1 MEALTVSPTCILLAP
16 PSCARTAL
24 LSLLTLIICPLAPPR
39 ATLSSLL
46 TLIICPLAPPRA
58 ALSSLLTLI
67 EDDAPV
73 TPLDRQHVQSTLEL
87 ITEGLLPWV
96 DDMTPQLLVGT
107 LCLLAKLRYY
117 DGPLLARLM
126 QAPQQRGGILL
137 ASFKPWQASGMLWA
151 LGRCEGN
158 DVPPCSALTCDCV
171 PHCPSHLPIP
181 PFPGA
186 QPHVNCPKITCVLR
200 AFP

>member
-1 MEALTVSPTCILLAP
+1 MPGMHLGGVMVAEGTQSRPGLHNCISPPRDLAP
-16 PSCARTAL
+16 LSCA
-24 LSLLTLIICPLAPPR
+24 
-39 ATLSSLL
+39 
-46 TLIICPLAPPRA
+46 RA

-67 EDDAPV
+67 EDDAP
-73 TPLDRQHVQSTLEL
+73 TTSLDRQHVQSTLEL

-126 QAPQQRGGILL
+126 QAPQQRGGGLL

-151 LGRCEGN
+151 LGR
-158 DVPPCSALTCDCV
+158 
-171 PHCPSHLPIP
+171 
-181 PFPGA
+181 
-186 QPHVNCPKITCVLR
+186 
-200 AFP
+200 